1 MPTKKVPPYPSKPPN
16 LLLEPLKNPF
26 SHNKS
31 KNSGTNNRK
40 ALATPFGVS
49 NNSYPNNEYNDQVL
63 DQSPNQSPAFR
74 NPYEE
79 ESTGYGYDDSQLEGN
94 ISLEPQSEYNQK
106 APEKSRQSQRNPQTQ
121 HDFIAVGPTSD
132 QPFEPA
138 FVKNN
143 SIINSVMGFAGLFGA
158 NPQAKGPVQ
167 EYDEENEPP
176 LLEDLG
182 IDLKLIKMRTLSVL
196 KFEKCQEEFV
206 READMSGPLLLILVF
221 GMLLLCVNKPFG
233 GKVKLIF
240 LFRAEKFILGIFMAS
255 AWLELSPY
263 ILW

>member
-1 MPTKKVPPYPSKPPN
+1 MNDIVYAQEKSIPFSFQIIN
-16 LLLEPLKNPF
+16 HLIEPLKNPF

-31 KNSGTNNRK
+31 KNSGTNNRR
-40 ALATPFGVS
+40 ALATPFGAS
-49 NNSYPNNEYNDQVL
+49 NNNYNSHNEYNDQVL
-63 DQSPNQSPAFR
+63 DQSPNQSPALR

-106 APEKSRQSQRNPQTQ
+106 APEKSRQAQRNNQNQ
-121 HDFIAVGPTSD
+121 HDFIAVGPSSD

-143 SIINSVMGFAGLFGA
+143 SIINSVMGFAGLLGA
-158 NPQAKGPVQ
+158 NTQAKGPAQ

-221 GMLLLCVNKPFG
+221 GMLLLCVNQVFE

-240 LFRAEKFILGIFMAS
+240 
-255 AWLELSPY
+255 
-263 ILW
+263 